1 MFCKIF
7 MKKIF
12 FLLFFLSLPFP
23 LFAKEKYILQS
34 TENVLMLSGICSLDV
49 KFALTLVNDGQ
60 KSVYS
65 SGTPCKD
72 GEFTFSDDLSQWNI
86 PDGQYTLW
94 VNGDPAEKRITMK
107 KIVIVPALQVATKK
121 ENQPPKNTFEQAV
134 SNFGGNLAQ
143 MSKSLGVMEEN
154 LPQTDYVKDTVKHT
168 LIGFLRITL
177 DTLAQFFGD
186 FTSEE
191 SIVRPSEVQVIP
203 DVSTPVIPDDTA
215 TQAVPEDS
223 TNAVQ
228 STDGTISGDVQT
240 NETVLPADGQT
251 AVETPHVV
259 TSPETGVSE

>member
-1 MFCKIF
+1 
-7 MKKIF
+7 MKKIIFAFF
-12 FLLFFLSLPFP
+12 FLLLPFP
-23 LFAKEKYILQS
+23 LFAKEKYTFQS
-34 TENVLMLSGICSLDV
+34 TENVLTLSGICSLDV
-49 KFALTLVNDGQ
+49 KFTLTLVNDANQ
-60 KSVYS
+60 SVYS

-72 GEFTFSDDLSQWNI
+72 GAFSFSDDLSQWNI

-107 KIVIVPALQVATKK
+107 KIVIVPALQAVPKK

-134 SNFGGNLAQ
+134 YDFGGNLTQ

-168 LIGFLRITL
+168 LIGFLRTTL

-191 SIVRPSEVQVIP
+191 SIVRPSEIQITP
-203 DVSTPVIPDDTA
+203 DASTPVIPDDTA
-215 TQAVPEDS
+215 TQVVPEDS
-223 TNAVQ
+223 TSATQ
-228 STDGTISGDVQT
+228 SPDGTVSGDVQT

-251 AVETPHVV
+251 SVETPHVV
-259 TSPETGVSE
+259 TPPETGLSE